1 MNRNAERGRA
11 TREQLLDVATAL
23 FAANGYEE
31 TSIEA
36 VLREAGVSRGSLYHH
51 FPSKDALFY
60 AVLEEVEERIFVDMM
75 ETTKDVSD
83 PVELLR
89 AGARSWIR
97 MSADPV
103 VRRIVLIEA
112 PVVLGWHRWRQFDED
127 HALGTIKGAMHAA
140 AEAGALD
147 PAHADAFAHIL
158 MAAVNEM
165 ALVLS
170 RAEDQAAAIT
180 AAEGA
185 VDEFLSRLLGP
196 PLGAR

>member
-23 FAANGYEE
+23 FAANGYED
-31 TSIEA
+31 TSTEA

-60 AVLEEVEERIFVDMM
+60 AVLEQVEERIFVEMM
-75 ETTKDVSD
+75 ETTRDVSD

-89 AGARSWIR
+89 AGALSWIR
-97 MSADPV
+97 LAADPV

-112 PVVLGWHRWRQFDED
+112 PSVLGWH

-170 RAEDQAAAIT
+170 RAEDQAAAIS

-185 VDEFLSRLLGP
+185 VEEFLTRLLGR
-196 PLGAR
+196 PLKAR